1 MKIDM
6 KKFITGPLEN
16 NTYLIWNDN
25 KEAIIIDPSLGCNE
39 ILKFVK
45 ENNYKLIAVLLTHGH
60 FDHFIGISEIHNVYP
75 DLDIWANE
83 LSVPFLKNPQ
93 FNGSG
98 MIGAALS
105 YNGPI
110 KTFKEGDMKISNFEF
125 KILHIPGHSPGG
137 TAFVFDGICFSG
149 DSLFA
154 GSIGR
159 TDFEGCDYNALI
171 TNIKTKLLILP
182 DDTVVCSGHGGRTT
196 IGREKRLN
204 PFLQ

>member
-45 ENNYKLIAVLLTHGH
+45 EKNYKLIAVLLTHGH

>member
-1 MKIDM
+1 MKIEM

-16 NTYLIWNDN
+16 NTYLIWNDKN
-25 KEAIIIDPSLGCNE
+25 EAIIIDPSIGCNE
-39 ILKFVK
+39 LLDYIKKSNFDLVA
-45 ENNYKLIAVLLTHGH
+45 IILTHGH
-60 FDHFIGISEIHNVYP
+60 FDHFIGITEIHNVYP
-75 DLDIWANE
+75 ELEVWANK
-83 LSVPFLKNPQ
+83 LTVPFLKEPE

-98 MIGAALS
+98 MIGAVLS
-105 YNGPI
+105 YKGPV
-110 KTFKEGDMKISNFEF
+110 KTFVEGDLKISGFD
-125 KILHIPGHSPGG
+125 ITVLHIPGHSPGG

-159 TDFEGCDYNALI
+159 TDFQGCDQEALI
-171 TNIKTKLLILP
+171 TNIKEKLFALP

-204 PFLQ
+204 PFLR

>member
-1 MKIDM
+1 MKIEM

-16 NTYLIWNDN
+16 NTYLIWNEK

-45 ENNYKLIAVLLTHGH
+45 DKDYNLVAILLTHGH
-60 FDHFIGISEIHNVYP
+60 FDHFIGISEIHKVYP
-75 DLDIWANE
+75 DLDVWANE
-83 LSVPFLKNPQ
+83 LSVPFLKNPE

-98 MIGAALS
+98 MIGAVLS
-105 YNGPI
+105 YTGPI
-110 KTFKEGDMKISNFEF
+110 KIFNEGDLKIVNFEF
-125 KILHIPGHSPGG
+125 KVLHIPGHSPGG
-137 TAFVFDGICFSG
+137 TAFVFDDICFSG

-171 TNIKTKLLILP
+171 TNIKTKLLTLP